1 MHILEEIHVKGQ
13 LLKERKEKNNNQNS
27 QMPNSNL
34 PYVSKVNSQLKIYFL
49 FNFLS
54 IKIGYWLS
62 KISLLSI
69 QFLKNNYEFKNIA
82 LNIIVSLTVR
92 FVFIKCHK

>member
-54 IKIGYWLS
+54 IKIGYWHS

-69 QFLKNNYEFKNIA
+69 QFLKTIMSSKTLPLILLY
-82 LNIIVSLTVR
+82 LSQ
-92 FVFIKCHK
+92 

>member
-34 PYVSKVNSQLKIYFL
+34 PYVSKLT
-49 FNFLS
+49 
-54 IKIGYWLS
+54 IKD
-62 KISLLSI
+62 KLLI
-69 QFLKNNYEFKNIA
+69 
-82 LNIIVSLTVR
+82 
-92 FVFIKCHK
+92 

>member
-54 IKIGYWLS
+54 IKFGYWHS

>member
-34 PYVSKVNSQLKIYFL
+34 PYVSKLTIKDILYFL

-54 IKIGYWLS
+54 IKIGDWHS

-69 QFLKNNYEFKNIA
+69 QFLKTIMSSKTLPLILLYI
-82 LNIIVSLTVR
+82 SQ
-92 FVFIKCHK
+92 